1 MFTLY
6 SIYSANIICTF
17 CNFHYQIVNSSLT
30 QKSLLT
36 EFVSHNYPTSVW
48 KEFSALGVPTFT
60 SNHVQL
66 EARIEKL
73 LQGCLLS
80 TLVSGN
86 AFHKQLDE
94 ATVTYQH

>member
-6 SIYSANIICTF
+6 LIYSANIMCTF
-17 CNFHYQIVNSSLT
+17 CNFHYQILNSSLT

-36 EFVSHNYPTSVW
+36 EFVSHNYPASVW
-48 KEFSALGVPTFT
+48 KEFSALGAKFT
-60 SNHVQL
+60 SDHIQL

-86 AFHKQLDE
+86 ASHKQLDE
-94 ATVTYQH
+94 ATVTYER